1 MRAVVLHPHPDMGGN
16 RRNPVVVA
24 LARALVGA
32 HTFDFTS
39 SDPQVAVDQTL
50 TELGVGSVWL
60 AGYSFGGGIAS
71 LVDDPRV
78 RGWILVAPALAMVSP
93 VIATDSRP
101 KLVIGCEHDT
111 FFPPDALRAATA
123 DWEATTHVTLAGTD
137 HFLRGR
143 EHDVAARAASWVL
156 QFRP

>member
-16 RRNPVVVA
+16 RHNPVVRS

-39 SDPQVAVDQTL
+39 SDPATAVEQTL
-50 TELGVGSVWL
+50 TELGDGAVWL

-78 RGWILVAPALAMVSP
+78 RGWILVAPALALVTP
-93 VIATDSRP
+93 VIATDTRP
-101 KLVIGCEHDT
+101 KLVVACADDT
-111 FFPPDALRAATA
+111 YFPPDALHAAT
-123 DWEATTHVTLAGTD
+123 DGWEATTHVTLDGTD

>member
-16 RRNPVVVA
+16 RHNPVVVA
-24 LARALVGA
+24 LARALVRA
-32 HTFDFTS
+32 HTFDFAS
-39 SDPQVAVDQTL
+39 SDPGVAVEQTL
-50 TELGVGSVWL
+50 TELGDGAVWL

-78 RGWILVAPALAMVSP
+78 RGWILVAPALSMVTP
-93 VIATDSRP
+93 VIATDTRP
-101 KLVIGCEHDT
+101 KLVLACEHDT
-111 FFPPDALRAATA
+111 FFAPDALRAATDGWA
-123 DWEATTHVTLAGTD
+123 ATTHATIEGTD

-143 EHDVAARAASWVL
+143 EHDVAARVASWVL